1 MSTDF
6 LAPGRLWLLLL
17 VVALGVAYVLVLRW
31 RKTATVRFTQVDL
44 LDKVAPQRPRW
55 RRHVVA
61 ALMLVGLSLAV
72 VATAR
77 PVERSTETTTSDGR
91 ILVLFDVSLSMM
103 ADDVDPDRFVAAQE
117 AARDFVDEVDDG
129 VEVGLVSFSGSVTVE
144 VDPTL
149 DRATMQRGIDNLELA
164 ESTAIGDALGAGTRL
179 LVNSADPD
187 ADPDRAPGVIVLL
200 TDGETTVGRPTA
212 EGAQEAADAGVP
224 VYTIAFG
231 TEAGVIVDPVGG
243 EVVPVP
249 VRPAELEQ
257 VADSTGGQ
265 AYEART
271 GDELASAYDQIAES
285 LGETIGEPIEIVT
298 ELTWQWALAAFL
310 ALGHRLGAQ
319 PVVAPR
325 HGLNETWGQT
335 PRLIQSIDL
344 SCSIVWTGLSPTALT
359 DRCVT
364 PASLYAAMRS
374 FT

>member
-1 MSTDF
+1 VSTDF

-61 ALMLVGLSLAV
+61 VLMLVGLSLAV

-77 PVERSTETTTSDGR
+77 PVERSTESTTSDGR

-129 VEVGLVSFSGSVTVE
+129 VEVGLVSFSGTVIVE

-164 ESTAIGDALGAGTRL
+164 ESTAIGDALAAGTRL

-187 ADPDRAPGVIVLL
+187 ADPDKAPGVMVLL

-212 EGAQEAADAGVP
+212 DGAQEAADAGVP

-231 TEAGVIVDPVGG
+231 TENGAIVDPVSG
-243 EVVPVP
+243 EVVAVP

-257 VADSTGGQ
+257 VAEATGGQ
-265 AYEART
+265 AFEART

-310 ALGHRLGAQ
+310 ALGIAW
-319 PVVAPR
+319 A
-325 HGLNETWGQT
+325 
-335 PRLIQSIDL
+335 L
-344 SCSIVWTGLSPTALT
+344 SLWWLRGMV
-359 DRCVT
+359 
-364 PASLYAAMRS
+364 
-374 FT
+374 

>member
-17 VVALGVAYVLVLRW
+17 VAALGVGYVVVLRW

-77 PVERSTETTTSDGR
+77 PVERSSETTTSDGR

-117 AARDFVDEVDDG
+117 AARNFVDEVDDG
-129 VEVGLVSFSGSVTVE
+129 VEVGLVSFSGTVTVE

-149 DRATMQRGIDNLELA
+149 DRSTMQRGIDNLELA
-164 ESTAIGDALGAGTRL
+164 ESTAIGDALAAGTRL

-187 ADPDRAPGVIVLL
+187 ADPDKAPGVIVLL

-212 EGAQEAADAGVP
+212 DGAQEAADAGVP

-231 TEAGVIVDPVGG
+231 TEDGVIVDPVSG

-257 VADSTGGQ
+257 VAETTGGR
-265 AYEART
+265 AFEART
-271 GDELASAYDQIAES
+271 GDELATAYDQIAES

-310 ALGHRLGAQ
+310 VLGLAWAL
-319 PVVAPR
+319 
-325 HGLNETWGQT
+325 
-335 PRLIQSIDL
+335 
-344 SCSIVWTGLSPTALT
+344 
-359 DRCVT
+359 
-364 PASLYAAMRS
+364 SLWWLRGMV
-374 FT
+374 

>member
-129 VEVGLVSFSGSVTVE
+129 VEVGLVSFSGTVTVE

-164 ESTAIGDALGAGTRL
+164 ESTAIGDALAAGTRL

-187 ADPDRAPGVIVLL
+187 ADPDKAPGVIVLL

-212 EGAQEAADAGVP
+212 DGAQEAADAGVP

-231 TEAGVIVDPVGG
+231 TESGVIVDPVSGD
-243 EVVPVP
+243 VVPVP

-285 LGETIGEPIEIVT
+285 LGETIGEPIEIIT

-310 ALGHRLGAQ
+310 ALGIAW
-319 PVVAPR
+319 A
-325 HGLNETWGQT
+325 
-335 PRLIQSIDL
+335 L
-344 SCSIVWTGLSPTALT
+344 SLWWLRGMV
-359 DRCVT
+359 
-364 PASLYAAMRS
+364 
-374 FT
+374 

>member
-17 VVALGVAYVLVLRW
+17 VAALGVGYVVVLRW

-77 PVERSTETTTSDGR
+77 PVERSSETTTSDGR

-117 AARDFVDEVDDG
+117 AARNFVDEVDDG
-129 VEVGLVSFSGSVTVE
+129 VEVGLVSFSGTVTVE

-149 DRATMQRGIDNLELA
+149 DRSTMQRGIDNLELA
-164 ESTAIGDALGAGTRL
+164 ESTAIGDALAAGTRL

-187 ADPDRAPGVIVLL
+187 ADPDKAPGVIVLL

-212 EGAQEAADAGVP
+212 DGAPEAAHAGVP

-231 TEAGVIVDPVGG
+231 SEDGVIVEPVSV

-257 VADSTGGQ
+257 VAETTGGR
-265 AYEART
+265 AFEART
-271 GDELASAYDQIAES
+271 GDELATAYDQIAES

-310 ALGHRLGAQ
+310 VLGLAWAL
-319 PVVAPR
+319 
-325 HGLNETWGQT
+325 
-335 PRLIQSIDL
+335 
-344 SCSIVWTGLSPTALT
+344 
-359 DRCVT
+359 
-364 PASLYAAMRS
+364 SLWWLRGMV
-374 FT
+374 